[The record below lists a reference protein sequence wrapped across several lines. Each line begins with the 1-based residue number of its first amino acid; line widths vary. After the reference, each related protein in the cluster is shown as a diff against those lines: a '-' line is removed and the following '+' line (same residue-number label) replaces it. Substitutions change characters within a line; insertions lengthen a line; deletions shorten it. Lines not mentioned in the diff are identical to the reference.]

1 MTRKPFAFISYSRKD
16 IEVARYL
23 QERIEKYVYPKDCVA
38 DSNRP
43 EDDQRVRP
51 VFLDLTDLS
60 VQARHFDE
68 EIREHLAASRY
79 LIVICS
85 PHSAQSAF
93 VHKEINHFLS
103 THDHNT
109 DLIIP
114 VYVDKVLQIGH
125 PQVDAI
131 LSTRNCPI
139 YMSGKGEAGHIGRKY
154 CFYHLMEFL
163 LKVDFD
169 KLLNRYEEYKQ
180 RRRRNKARVL
190 TAMLLILFGSLSFGW
205 YKQYRATQAEHN
217 LAVTE
222 HDLAQFEKET
232 FPFSL
237 VVGYIDN
244 FLAPT
249 LAALEDSLAPAV
261 PHIIVMMPDSYGR
274 LNERA
279 RKDHFRQ
286 TLRAMERDFGFQG
299 FATEEVKIKSRRRA
313 SSIVRMRFSGI
324 ATPVYHDFAST
335 VRAIQ
340 SVVDYKF
347 DVNRHQVKID
357 TTAMSRDE
365 MAKEYAR
372 QFVRQAKDRLGKD
385 STHVHFIFSQEE
397 LLGVL
402 ASIKKQEARL

>member
-16 IEVARYL
+16 TEVARYL

-38 DSNRP
+38 ENNRP

-60 VQARHFDE
+60 AQARNFNE
-68 EIREHLAASRY
+68 EIREQLAASRY

-85 PHSAQSAF
+85 PHSAESTF
-93 VHKEINHFLS
+93 VHKEIDHFLA
-103 THDHNT
+103 THDHDT

-139 YMSGKGEAGHIGRKY
+139 YVSAKGEAGHIGRKY

-180 RRRRNKARVL
+180 NRRRNKARALAV
-190 TAMLLILFGSLSFGW
+190 TLLILFGSISYGW
-205 YKQYRATQAEHN
+205 YKQYQATLAEHN

-249 LAALEDSLAPAV
+249 LSALEDSLSPAT
-261 PHIIVMMPDSYGR
+261 PHIIVMMPDTYGR
-274 LNERA
+274 LNEQA
-279 RKDHFRQ
+279 RKDHFRA
-286 TLRAMERDFGFQG
+286 TVHVMERDFGFTG

-335 VRAIQ
+335 VKAIQ

-357 TTAMSRDE
+357 TTTMSRDE
-365 MAKEYAR
+365 MAEEYAH
-372 QFVRQAKDRLGKD
+372 QFVRQAKERLGQD
-385 STHVHFIFSQEE
+385 SAHVHFVFSQEE

-402 ASIKKQEARL
+402 ASIKKEEARP